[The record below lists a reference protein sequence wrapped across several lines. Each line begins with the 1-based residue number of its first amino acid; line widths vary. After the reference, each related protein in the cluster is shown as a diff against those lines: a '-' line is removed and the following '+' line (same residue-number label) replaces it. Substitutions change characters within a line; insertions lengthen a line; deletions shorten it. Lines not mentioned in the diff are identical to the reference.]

1 LEGKSKQCQRDS
13 TLSPHHRRDR
23 WGVRR
28 WRASLLM
35 RRREVLKKTEVGQEV
50 VVQSFNLSTQEAEAG
65 ESLLSEF

>member
-1 LEGKSKQCQRDS
+1 
-13 TLSPHHRRDR
+13 
-23 WGVRR
+23 
-28 WRASLLM
+28 M